1 MKLAVVIPCL
11 NEENS
16 IAQTILSVQQM
27 GLDADIYVIDNGSTD
42 RTAQIAR
49 KHSAYVLREPQK
61 GKGFALR
68 RGITGIPDIYD
79 VYFMVDG
86 DDTYEISPIIDA
98 LALIEDG
105 GFDMVIGRRVSDLEK
120 NAGRSS
126 GYRFGHVLGNKLLT
140 YSFRFLFKLEIT
152 DTLSGWRVMSRPFV
166 RSFSGGASGFDI
178 EAELNAHCQ
187 TLSAAVTEVQVKYR
201 GRLENSASKLRTYKD
216 GLIILRKNLR
226 LFRSERPLLA
236 YSLMSAPWL
245 SAGILLSNRVFQ
257 TYLEIRLVPQFPSLI
272 AAVGFFVIACNL
284 WVTGMILE
292 KTRQTR
298 VSISRLYFSQHSRFQ

>member
-105 GFDMVIGRRVSDLEK
+105 GFDMVIGRRVSDL
-120 NAGRSS
+120 
-126 GYRFGHVLGNKLLT
+126 
-140 YSFRFLFKLEIT
+140 
-152 DTLSGWRVMSRPFV
+152 
-166 RSFSGGASGFDI
+166 
-178 EAELNAHCQ
+178 
-187 TLSAAVTEVQVKYR
+187 
-201 GRLENSASKLRTYKD
+201 
-216 GLIILRKNLR
+216 
-226 LFRSERPLLA
+226 
-236 YSLMSAPWL
+236 
-245 SAGILLSNRVFQ
+245 
-257 TYLEIRLVPQFPSLI
+257 
-272 AAVGFFVIACNL
+272 
-284 WVTGMILE
+284 
-292 KTRQTR
+292 
-298 VSISRLYFSQHSRFQ
+298 